1 MSVQTGIEPSR
12 VGVIANGDDKA
23 VMTKACELART
34 MSLDLVCEG
43 DEFTTYD
50 FLLVV
55 DFDGVSLRDLSIPG
69 VRPVRVDFAGGAT
82 GYRRLSGG
90 GRRQL
95 IGRALGLQSGGM
107 HVVDATAGL
116 GRDAFLMA
124 CLGCHVTMIE
134 RNPVIGAILQ
144 DGLRRGV
151 VDCDAAVREIVS
163 RMSLVVGD
171 AREKLQL
178 IFEADRPDVIY
189 VDPMHPPRQKSAA
202 VKKELRVCRKI
213 VGDDVDAVELLA
225 SARSVET
232 KRVVVKRA
240 KLAEPILPD
249 VSTTYMGRSVR
260 YDVYMKNLAS

>member
-1 MSVQTGIEPSR
+1 MADQSGIQSSR
-12 VGVIANGDDKA
+12 VGVSATG
-23 VMTKACELART
+23 
-34 MSLDLVCEG
+34 G
-43 DEFTTYD
+43 DEAARAKAQQLAQNIPVPLVDEGEDVSGYD

-55 DFDGVSLRDLSIPG
+55 DSDGVSLRDLSTPD

-95 IGRALGLQSGGM
+95 IGRALGLQGGGL
-107 HVVDATAGL
+107 HIVDATAGL

-124 CLGCHVTMIE
+124 CLGCQVTMIE

-144 DGLRRGV
+144 DGLMRGA
-151 VDCDAAVREIVS
+151 VDDDATLREIVS

-171 AREKLQL
+171 AREKLKDILESDQP
-178 IFEADRPDVIY
+178 EVVY

-202 VKKELRVCRKI
+202 VKKELRICRGI
-213 VGDDVDAVELLA
+213 VGDDADAFELLA
-225 SARSVET
+225 AARRVAL

-240 KLAEPILPD
+240 KLAEPISPD
-249 VSTTYMGRSVR
+249 VSTTYMGRSIR
-260 YDVYMKNLAS
+260 YDVYMANLNT